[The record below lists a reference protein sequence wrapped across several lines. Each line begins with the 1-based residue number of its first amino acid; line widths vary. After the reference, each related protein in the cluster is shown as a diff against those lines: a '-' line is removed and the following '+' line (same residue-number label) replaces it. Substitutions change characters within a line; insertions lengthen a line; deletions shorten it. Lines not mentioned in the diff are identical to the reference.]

1 MLDYIDLKYW
11 PARDD
16 VVCEFYTEPNGISFK
31 RAAEH
36 LAAESSIGTW
46 TDIKTMNKCIAVKLK
61 PRVFYINAKAK
72 TLRIAYPI
80 ELFES
85 GNMPSILS
93 GIAGNIFGMSA
104 VKNLRLQDIHFPKKL
119 VRSFKGPRY
128 GIKGI
133 RKLFGISRPLAG
145 TIVKPKLGL
154 TPKQHAKVAF
164 EAWAGGL
171 DIVKDDEN
179 LTSQSFNRFEK
190 RIKLTLKAR
199 DRAEKMTGEK
209 KVYMANITAETMEML
224 KRARHIQNQ
233 GGEYIMID
241 MLTSGFSGL
250 QTVRDNIT
258 QVIHAHRAMHGAITR
273 NPRHG
278 ISMLVLAKVARMIG
292 VDQLHI
298 GTAHVGKMT
307 GSSLEARSIERE
319 IEEQSILQN
328 KEQHIL
334 QQDWHGLKPVLAVA
348 SGGLSPLSV
357 PILLKRMGCDLVM
370 QFGGGCHGH
379 PGGTR
384 KGAVAIRQALEAS
397 LNNISL
403 EEYAKAHKELK
414 AALEHWG

>member
-1 MLDYIDLKYW
+1 MLDYIDLKYQ

-16 VVCEFYTEPNGISFK
+16 VICEFYAEPDNISFRK
-31 RAAEH
+31 AAQQ

-46 TDIKTMNKCIAVKLK
+46 TDIKTMNKRIAAKLK
-61 PRVFYINAKAK
+61 PHVFYVNTKTK

-80 ELFES
+80 ELFEP

-93 GIAGNIFGMSA
+93 GIAGNIFGIGV
-104 VKNLRLQDIHFPKKL
+104 VKNLRLQDIHFPKKI

-128 GIKGI
+128 GIEGI
-133 RKLFGISRPLAG
+133 RKLLGVSRPLVG

-154 TPKQHAKVAF
+154 TSKQHARVAF
-164 EAWAGGL
+164 EAWVGGL

-199 DRAEKMTGEK
+199 DKAEKITGEK
-209 KVYMANITAETMEML
+209 KMYMANITAETTEML
-224 KRARHIQNQ
+224 NRAKYVKGQ

-241 MLTSGFSGL
+241 MITSGFSGL

-307 GSSLEARSIERE
+307 GSSLEASGIERG
-319 IEEQSILQN
+319 IEEQFIRQD

-334 QQDWHGLKPVLAVA
+334 QQEWYGLKPVLAVA
-348 SGGLSPLSV
+348 SGGLSPLSI
-357 PILLKRMGCDLVM
+357 PTILKRMGCDIVM

-379 PGGTR
+379 PGRTR

-397 LNNISL
+397 LNDMSL

-414 AALEHWG
+414 VALEHWG